1 MDDVT
6 QTVLIA
12 RFQPMV
18 LLRWFEE
25 TRFSDWVLTSMIGF
39 PLMLSLHAVGM
50 AISVGLLI
58 VLNLRLLGLFRVISW
73 SFMLR
78 ALGLVWLGLCVN
90 FLSGVALFLPRGAEY
105 VRDPAFITKIFL
117 ICVGVSITCYL
128 RKILASQS
136 ELWHVSRG
144 APPRLRFCAVI
155 SIFVWFGTI
164 MSGRLIAY
172 IGSF

>member
-1 MDDVT
+1 
-6 QTVLIA
+6 
-12 RFQPMV
+12 
-18 LLRWFEE
+18 
-25 TRFSDWVLTSMIGF
+25 
-39 PLMLSLHAVGM
+39 MLSLHAVGM

-90 FLSGVALFLPRGAEY
+90 FFSGVALFLPRGAEY

-136 ELWHVSRG
+136 ELWHVNRG

>member
-1 MDDVT
+1 
-6 QTVLIA
+6 
-12 RFQPMV
+12 MV
-18 LLRWFEE
+18 LLQWLEG

-58 VLNLRLLGLFRVISW
+58 ALNLRLLGLFRVISW

-105 VRDPAFITKIFL
+105 VRDPAFITKILL
-117 ICVGVSITCYL
+117 ICIGVSITCYL
-128 RKILASQS
+128 RKMLACQS
-136 ELWHVSRG
+136 ESWNVNRG
-144 APPRLRFCAVI
+144 APPRIRFCAVI
-155 SIFVWFGTI
+155 SILVWFGTI

>member
-1 MDDVT
+1 
-6 QTVLIA
+6 
-12 RFQPMV
+12 MV
-18 LLRWFEE
+18 LLQWLEG

-58 VLNLRLLGLFRVISW
+58 ALNLRLLGLFRVISW

-78 ALGLVWLGLCVN
+78 VLGLVWLGLCVN

-105 VRDPAFITKIFL
+105 VRDPAFITKILL
-117 ICVGVSITCYL
+117 ICIGVSITCYL
-128 RKILASQS
+128 RKILACQS
-136 ELWHVSRG
+136 ESWNVNRG
-144 APPRLRFCAVI
+144 VPLQIRFCAVI
-155 SIFVWFGTI
+155 SILVWFGTI

>member
-1 MDDVT
+1 M
-6 QTVLIA
+6 A
-12 RFQPMV
+12 
-18 LLRWFEE
+18 LLRWLEE

-90 FLSGVALFLPRGAEY
+90 FFSGVALFLPRGAEY

-136 ELWHVSRG
+136 ELWHVNRG

>member
-1 MDDVT
+1 
-6 QTVLIA
+6 
-12 RFQPMV
+12 MV
-18 LLRWFEE
+18 FLRWLEE

-90 FLSGVALFLPRGAEY
+90 FFSGVALFLPRGAEY

-136 ELWHVSRG
+136 ELWHVNRG

>member
-1 MDDVT
+1 
-6 QTVLIA
+6 
-12 RFQPMV
+12 MV
-18 LLRWFEE
+18 LLQWLEE

-58 VLNLRLLGLFRVISW
+58 ALNLRLLGLFRVISW

-78 ALGLVWLGLCVN
+78 ILGLVWLGLCVN
-90 FLSGVALFLPRGAEY
+90 FLSGVALFLPRGTEY
-105 VRDPAFITKIFL
+105 VRDPAFITKMFL
-117 ICVGVSITCYL
+117 ICAGVSITCYL
-128 RKILASQS
+128 RKVLACKS
-136 ELWHVSRG
+136 ESWQANRG
-144 APPRLRFCAVI
+144 APPQLRFCAVV

-172 IGSF
+172 VGSF

>member
-1 MDDVT
+1 
-6 QTVLIA
+6 
-12 RFQPMV
+12 MV
-18 LLRWFEE
+18 LLQWLEG

-58 VLNLRLLGLFRVISW
+58 ALNLRLLGLFRVISW

-105 VRDPAFITKIFL
+105 VRDPAFITKILL
-117 ICVGVSITCYL
+117 ICIGVSITCYL
-128 RKILASQS
+128 RKILACQS
-136 ELWHVSRG
+136 ESWNVNRG
-144 APPRLRFCAVI
+144 VPLQIRFCAVI
-155 SIFVWFGTI
+155 SILVWFGTI

-172 IGSF
+172 VGSF

>member
-1 MDDVT
+1 
-6 QTVLIA
+6 
-12 RFQPMV
+12 MV
-18 LLRWFEE
+18 LLQWLEG
-25 TRFSDWVLTSMIGF
+25 TRFSDWVLTSKIGF

-58 VLNLRLLGLFRVISW
+58 ALNLRLLGLFRVISW
-73 SFMLR
+73 PFMLR
-78 ALGLVWLGLCVN
+78 VLGLVWLGLCVN

-136 ELWHVSRG
+136 ELWHVNRG

-164 MSGRLIAY
+164 MTGRLIAY